1 MKGAAVKGVFGE
13 AAKAAFASLMA
24 HRMRSFLTTLGILIG
39 TASVIAVVSLV
50 QGLSASITDQ
60 FSDMG
65 GNTMTLQAVNDNENF
80 RTGSMNYITF
90 DDIDVLRYKVPGVE
104 TVAPMMFVQAAGAS
118 YKGRST
124 NPQVQAVTADYQIV
138 RAADTQY
145 GRFLV
150 DSDDKTHARVA
161 VIGEQLRD
169 DLKMPENP
177 VGEFFQLGGDWFK
190 VVGLMEK
197 QGEIFGQS
205 QDNYAMIPFA
215 VGRAMMGQANEPM
228 IIASFTVARLDQ
240 AETVKERVKRAI
252 RASRKIAAGKDD
264 DFKVE
269 ASDSF
274 LKQFKQITS
283 MITAVLGGIVGIS
296 LLVGGIGIMN
306 IMLVSVTERTREIG
320 VRMAV
325 GAPRSAILTQFLVE
339 AMSVSGLGGLIGIG
353 MGCGIAAIIDTFAHK
368 NLPTYVPFWA
378 IALSFGF
385 SVSVG
390 LCFGIYPAY
399 KASRLNPVEALRY
412 E

>member
-1 MKGAAVKGVFGE
+1 MKGVFGE

-60 FSDMG
+60 FADMG

-177 VGEFFQLGGDWFK
+177 VGQFFQLGGDWFK

-215 VGRAMMGQANEPM
+215 VGRAMMGQANQPM
-228 IIASFTVARLDQ
+228 VIASFTVAGLDQ

-252 RASRKIAAGKDD
+252 RASRKIPAGKDD

-320 VRMAV
+320 IVKAL
-325 GAPRSAILTQFLVE
+325 GATRRDILTQFLLE
-339 AMSVSGLGGLIGIG
+339 AALLALLGGIIGIALGYGIGAGVAALIPGFPPAKVPVLAMFGAAGFSALIG
-353 MGCGIAAIIDTFAHK
+353 
-368 NLPTYVPFWA
+368 V
-378 IALSFGF
+378 
-385 SVSVG
+385 V
-390 LCFGIYPAY
+390 FGIMPAS
-399 KASRLNPVEALRY
+399 KAAAMDPIEALRY

>member
-1 MKGAAVKGVFGE
+1 MKGVFGE

-60 FSDMG
+60 FADMG

-215 VGRAMMGQANEPM
+215 VGRAMMGQANQPM
-228 IIASFTVARLDQ
+228 VIASFTVAGLDQ

-252 RASRKIAAGKDD
+252 RASRKIPAGKDD

-320 VRMAV
+320 IVKAL
-325 GAPRSAILTQFLVE
+325 GATRRDILTQFLLE
-339 AMSVSGLGGLIGIG
+339 AALLALLGGIIGIALGYGIGAGVAALIPGFPPAKVPVLAMFGAAGFSALIG
-353 MGCGIAAIIDTFAHK
+353 
-368 NLPTYVPFWA
+368 V
-378 IALSFGF
+378 
-385 SVSVG
+385 V
-390 LCFGIYPAY
+390 FGIMPAS
-399 KASRLNPVEALRY
+399 KAAAMDPIEALRY

>member
-1 MKGAAVKGVFGE
+1 MKGVFGE

-60 FSDMG
+60 FADMG
-65 GNTMTLQAVNDNENF
+65 GNTMTLQAINDNENF
-80 RTGSMNYITF
+80 RTGSLNYITF
-90 DDIDVLRYKVPGVE
+90 DDIDVLRYKVPGVK
-104 TVAPMMFVQAAGAS
+104 TVAPMMVVQAAGAS

-124 NPQVQAVTADYQIV
+124 SPQVQAVTADYQIV

-197 QGEIFGQS
+197 QGEIFGMS

-215 VGRAMMGQANEPM
+215 VGRAMMGQANQPM
-228 IIASFTVARLDQ
+228 IIASFTVAGLDQ

-252 RASRKIAAGKDD
+252 RASRKIPAGKDD

-320 VRMAV
+320 IVKAL
-325 GAPRSAILTQFLVE
+325 GATRRDILTQFLLE
-339 AMSVSGLGGLIGIG
+339 AALLALLGGLIGIALG
-353 MGCGIAAIIDTFAHK
+353 YGIGAGVAALIPGFPPAK
-368 NLPTYVPFWA
+368 VPVLA
-378 IALSFGF
+378 MIGAAGF
-385 SVSVG
+385 SALIGVV
-390 LCFGIYPAY
+390 FGIMPAS
-399 KASRLNPVEALRY
+399 KAAAMDPIEALRY

>member
-1 MKGAAVKGVFGE
+1 MKGVFGE

-60 FSDMG
+60 FADMG
-65 GNTMTLQAVNDNENF
+65 GNTMTLQAINDNENF
-80 RTGSMNYITF
+80 RTGSLNYITF
-90 DDIDVLRYKVPGVE
+90 DDIDVLRYKVPGVK
-104 TVAPMMFVQAAGAS
+104 TVAPMMVVQAAGAS
-118 YKGRST
+118 YKARST
-124 NPQVQAVTADYQIV
+124 SPQVQAVTADYQIV

-177 VGEFFQLGGDWFK
+177 VGQFFQLGGDWFK

-197 QGEIFGQS
+197 QGEIFGMS

-215 VGRAMMGQANEPM
+215 VGRAMMGQANQPM
-228 IIASFTVARLDQ
+228 IIASFTVAGLDQ

-252 RASRKIAAGKDD
+252 RASRKIPAGKDD

-274 LKQFKQITS
+274 LKQFKQITA

-320 VRMAV
+320 IVKAL
-325 GAPRSAILTQFLVE
+325 GATRRDILTQFLLE
-339 AMSVSGLGGLIGIG
+339 AALLALLGGIIGIALGYGIGAGVAMLIPGFPPAKVPVLAMIGAAGFSALIG
-353 MGCGIAAIIDTFAHK
+353 
-368 NLPTYVPFWA
+368 V
-378 IALSFGF
+378 
-385 SVSVG
+385 V
-390 LCFGIYPAY
+390 FGIMPAS
-399 KASRLNPVEALRY
+399 KAAAMDPIEALRY

>member
-1 MKGAAVKGVFGE
+1 MGVLAEAFRAAL
-13 AAKAAFASLMA
+13 ASLMA

-60 FSDMG
+60 FADMG
-65 GNTMTLQAVNDNENF
+65 GGTMSLQAVNDNENF
-80 RTGSMNYITF
+80 RTGSLNYITF
-90 DDIDVLRYKVPGVE
+90 DDIDVLRYKVPGVDQ
-104 TVAPMMFVQAAGAS
+104 VAPMLFVQAAGAS

-124 NPQVQAVTADYQIV
+124 SPQVQATTAEYQLV
-138 RAADTQY
+138 RAANTQY

-150 DSDDKTHARVA
+150 DADDKAHRRVA
-161 VIGEQLRD
+161 VIGVQLRD

-197 QGEIFGQS
+197 QGEIFGMS
-205 QDNYAMIPFA
+205 QDNYAMVPFE
-215 VGRAMMGQANEPM
+215 VGRAMMGQANKPM
-228 IIASFTVARLDQ
+228 IAANFTVAGLDQ
-240 AETVKERVKRAI
+240 AEVVKERVTRAI
-252 RASRKIAAGKDD
+252 RISRKLKPGEDN

-274 LKQFKQITS
+274 LKQFNQITS
-283 MITAVLGGIVGIS
+283 MVTAVLGGIVGIS

-320 VRMAV
+320 IVKAL
-325 GAPRSAILTQFLVE
+325 GATRRDILTQFLLE
-339 AMSVSGLGGLIGIG
+339 AALLALLGGIIGIALGYAIGAGVAAMIPGFPPAKVPVLAMFGAAGFSALIG
-353 MGCGIAAIIDTFAHK
+353 
-368 NLPTYVPFWA
+368 V
-378 IALSFGF
+378 
-385 SVSVG
+385 V
-390 LCFGIYPAY
+390 FGIMPAS
-399 KASRLNPVEALRY
+399 KAAGMDPIEALRY

>member
-1 MKGAAVKGVFGE
+1 MKGVFGE

-60 FSDMG
+60 FADMG

-124 NPQVQAVTADYQIV
+124 SPQVQAVTADYQIV

-215 VGRAMMGQANEPM
+215 VGRAMMGQANQPM
-228 IIASFTVARLDQ
+228 IVASFTVAGLDQ

-252 RASRKIAAGKDD
+252 RASRRIPAGKDD

-320 VRMAV
+320 IVKAL
-325 GAPRSAILTQFLVE
+325 GATRRDILTQFLLE
-339 AMSVSGLGGLIGIG
+339 AALLALLGGIIGIALGYGIGAGVAALIPGFPPAKVPVLAMIGAAGFSALIG
-353 MGCGIAAIIDTFAHK
+353 
-368 NLPTYVPFWA
+368 V
-378 IALSFGF
+378 
-385 SVSVG
+385 V
-390 LCFGIYPAY
+390 FGIMPAS
-399 KASRLNPVEALRY
+399 KAAAMDPIEALRY